1 MITLRGKQKQIW
13 DLKAHIF
20 CARLA
25 SAIQKGED
33 CEE

>member
-13 DLKAHIF
+13 DSKAHIF
-20 CARLA
+20 CALPA

-33 CEE
+33 CDE